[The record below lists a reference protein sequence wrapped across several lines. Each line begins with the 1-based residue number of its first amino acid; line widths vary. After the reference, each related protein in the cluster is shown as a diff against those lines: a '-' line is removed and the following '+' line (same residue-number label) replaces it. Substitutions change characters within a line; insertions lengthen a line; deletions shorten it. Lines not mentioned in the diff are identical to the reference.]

1 MKKSEELKQLYEDE
15 LKPQLAT
22 MEDMR
27 KYIKRWRNMAIAA
40 AVIAYAGFKFV
51 QYWGNLAIGGIFLVA
66 AIYCTIKALI
76 SYTKY
81 RAEFKEEVVRKV
93 VQLINPDYLYHP
105 TSHIDSFTFKKAGI
119 FPFDFDRCTGD
130 DMITGNI
137 EKVPFK
143 FSELKIEQKKETRD
157 SDGNR
162 TTEWST
168 LFRGIF
174 FYAEF
179 NKDIEN
185 STFILPQNDK
195 KVTNLLGK
203 EKSKSRN
210 YGELVKL
217 ENPVFEKIFS
227 VYGSSQQE
235 ARYVI
240 TPVMMEA
247 IVNLYNHYKLKMY
260 FSFKGQSVYFAIPF
274 NKNLF
279 EPKIGKNGIQY
290 EDIEEMYMLFGLIE
304 TIIKEMNL
312 NTRIWTKE
320 FKQTTI

>member
-1 MKKSEELKQLYEDE
+1 MKTGVELKQLYENE
-15 LKPQLAT
+15 LKPQLDS
-22 MEDMR
+22 MENMR
-27 KYIKRWRNMAIAA
+27 KYIKRWRNLAIVA
-40 AVIAYAGFKFV
+40 AVMAYGGFKFLT
-51 QYWGNLAIGGIFLVA
+51 YWSNVAIGILFLIA
-66 AIYCTIKALI
+66 AIFCAIKALI
-76 SYTKY
+76 RYTKY

-93 VQLINPDYLYHP
+93 IQLINPEYSYKP
-105 TSHIDSFTFKKAGI
+105 TAHIDSFTFTKSGI
-119 FPFDFDRCTGD
+119 FPFKFDRCTGD
-130 DMITGNI
+130 DMITGSI
-137 EKVPFK
+137 ENVPFK
-143 FSELKIEQKKETRD
+143 FSELKIEQKKESRD
-157 SDGNR
+157 SDGNK

-179 NKDIEN
+179 NKNIEN
-185 STFILPQNDK
+185 STFIMPQSDK

-203 EKSKSRN
+203 EKSKSKY

-217 ENPVFEKIFS
+217 ENPVFEQLFS

-260 FSFKGQSVYFAIPF
+260 FSFKADSVYCAIPF

-320 FKQTTI
+320 